1 MRAILG
7 IVVALVVAVVAYFAW
22 TTYQIRQAA
31 TGPAKEIVSESMAK
45 SGDVWHVSFVS
56 KFDAPVDKV
65 YEIFSHPERSHE
77 LAPDN
82 VLKSE
87 VVSEDG
93 NTKTIDLIGKLDIL
107 PPGFKVQNVR
117 TEYTLYPTEH
127 RITTKTVNFKLADIN
142 SEYKFE
148 ATPDGKGTLL
158 RFNQTSK
165 DKGGIPVESV
175 QKGALRETYVTQV
188 RAVNRAL
195 GLTPGEQKRA
205 AG

>member
-1 MRAILG
+1 MRAIVG
-7 IVVALVVAVVAYFAW
+7 IIVALVVAVVAYFAW